1 MKRPPKFLVVC
12 AAIAGGLYLAYLVF
26 FPTNYLRYRLTL
38 DVDVNGVMRTG
49 SGVVEIAYQGMPD
62 WLSEIGQGAHFGGVM
77 RGCAITVDLGEH
89 GLLFVVDSRPFLE
102 NPTTH
107 LLALPKLAS
116 LNMLPFIAYDLSQS
130 YDPSSG
136 LAAVRELQTK
146 EGSVEVPPD
155 KLPMLLRFRNLDD
168 GDTIE
173 ELDPRDLTAAY
184 GPGVRLA
191 RAQFE
196 FTTDPVT
203 PMPAIWPKWLASEEQ
218 RGFGFSYQHLWSSSP
233 ISINAFKGG

>member
-1 MKRPPKFLVVC
+1 MKKFLMVSG
-12 AAIAGGLYLAYLVF
+12 AIVGGLCLAYLMF
-26 FPTNYLRYRLTL
+26 FPTDYLRYRLTL